1 MSSGDPTP
9 FLAQFS
15 DALAARVAAGAASVA
30 AITLPDHKPLSA
42 ILWRQGVAVTS
53 EQVLAEGEAYTA
65 VLPGGRRVP
74 AKLAGRDPTTNVA
87 VFALDHDAPAFARA
101 PDVAVGEI
109 ALLLGADGEG
119 GPTARFGT
127 VRRVG
132 PAWHS
137 MTGGT
142 IDRLIVL
149 DARLRP
155 DTEGGPVLDARG
167 RLIGLSTS
175 GPRRRAL
182 VIPAA
187 TVDRVL
193 DPLLKDGRIARG
205 WLGVGVQ
212 PVPIAG
218 IRTAIANRQ
227 MGLMIESLAEG
238 GPAQKA
244 GLFQGDIIL
253 DIDGK
258 PVLDREP
265 RPASFMRILTEHL
278 GPERV
283 GKQVSLRI
291 LRADIVHQVTVTVAA
306 RP

>member
-42 ILWRQGVAVTS
+42 ILWRRGVAVTS

-74 AKLAGRDPTTNVA
+74 ARLAGRDPTTNVA
-87 VFALDHDAPAFARA
+87 AFALDHDAPAFAPA

-212 PVPIAG
+212 PVRLPEKLRSTAGKNVGLLIA
-218 IRTAIANRQ
+218 
-227 MGLMIESLAEG
+227 SLAKA
-238 GPAQKA
+238 GPAEAA
-244 GLFQGDIIL
+244 GLLPGDIL
-253 DIDGK
+253 LEFDGEA
-258 PVLDREP
+258 PADP
-265 RPASFMRILTEHL
+265 RALARLL

-283 GKQVSLRI
+283 GKNVTLQI
-291 LRADIVHQVTVTVAA
+291 LRAGAAQRVTVTVAA

>member
-1 MSSGDPTP
+1 MTTANPTDI
-9 FLAQFS
+9 LAQFS
-15 DALAARVAAGAASVA
+15 DALAARVAKGAASVA
-30 AITLPDHKPLSA
+30 AITLPGHKPLSA
-42 ILWRQGVAVTS
+42 ILWRKGVAVTS

-65 VLPGGRRVP
+65 ILAGGKSVP
-74 AKLAGRDPTTNVA
+74 AKLAGRDPTTNIA
-87 VFALDHDAPAFARA
+87 AFSLDHDAPAFERA

-109 ALLLGADGEG
+109 ALLLGADGES

-137 MTGGT
+137 MAGGK

-193 DPLLKDGRIARG
+193 GPLLKDGRIARG

-212 PVPIAG
+212 PVRLP
-218 IRTAIANRQ
+218 
-227 MGLMIESLAEG
+227 ESLRAAAG
-238 GPAQKA
+238 KATGLLIASLAKAGPAEAA
-244 GLFQGDIIL
+244 GLLPGDIL
-253 DIDGK
+253 LEFDGES
-258 PVLDREP
+258 PTDP
-265 RPASFMRILTEHL
+265 RSLARLL

-283 GKQVSLRI
+283 GKTVTLLI
-291 LRADIVHQVTVTVAA
+291 LRAGKPERVSVTLGA